1 MGSLT
6 SKPKAPATVT
16 KVVYMPSSASSSSST
31 ESAEPNPAEV
41 AKTRAENVLRRNR
54 GVWGNVLTGF
64 RGILSSSDSAPQR
77 KILLG
82 E

>member
-6 SKPKAPATVT
+6 SKSKAPKTVT
-16 KVVYMPSSASSSSST
+16 KLVYVPASTSSSASS
-31 ESAEPNPAEV
+31 ENVEADPAEV

-64 RGILSSSDSAPQR
+64 RGILSSSDSGPQR